1 PAGNVTRMEYGL
13 EGSGAF
19 GQLTA
24 TVYPTYREEYQYDA
38 RGRKTQTVQILPPE
52 GGNPE
57 KRLTQSTGY
66 DAVGNRITETDA
78 AGRITRYQYDALNRL
93 LSTTDANAGV
103 TRCGYD
109 VRDNLLTVTDANDNT
124 HTFTYDRTQTGDT
137 HSAAAYTYDAKGQKT
152 EETVTYGEGSSAF
165 SLTTQTSYAATGKK
179 QRFTYPDG
187 TQTDYSYTSN
197 GLLSTASLPGSGKM
211 PLSKS

>member
-1 PAGNVTRMEYGL
+1 LGNVTTSTFGADGKRLSTTDEAGNVTTYGYDAAGRLVTITDPAGNVTRMEYGL

-93 LSTTDANAGV
+93 VSTTDANAGV
-103 TRCGYD
+103 TRYGYD

-124 HTFTYDRTQTGDT
+124 HTF
-137 HSAAAYTYDAKGQKT
+137 
-152 EETVTYGEGSSAF
+152 
-165 SLTTQTSYAATGKK
+165 
-179 QRFTYPDG
+179 
-187 TQTDYSYTSN
+187 
-197 GLLSTASLPGSGKM
+197 
-211 PLSKS
+211 